1 MYTTIINSLMILQ
14 FFEGIFMQIDKPIG
28 LPFIIITITE
38 KMMKRYVTGQ
48 EQCTY
53 QRSCTADFPS
63 RHPNINDISVRR
75 VILFIEYSNCTIM
88 NAFDQ
93 CYILLPFD
101 GIMKSEMR
109 ISSRNHHQNLILHG
123 S

>member
-1 MYTTIINSLMILQ
+1 
-14 FFEGIFMQIDKPIG
+14 MQIDKPIG
-28 LPFIIITITE
+28 LPFIIIIITE

-48 EQCTY
+48 EQCTN
-53 QRSCTADFPS
+53 QRSCTANFPS
-63 RHPNINDISVRR
+63 RHHDINDISVRR
-75 VILFIEYSNCTIM
+75 VILFIEYSNYTIM

-93 CYILLPFD
+93 CYILLLFD

-109 ISSRNHHQNLILHG
+109 ISSRYHHENLILHG

>member
-1 MYTTIINSLMILQ
+1 
-14 FFEGIFMQIDKPIG
+14 MQIDKSIG
-28 LPFIIITITE
+28 LPFIIIIITE

-75 VILFIEYSNCTIM
+75 VILFIEYSNYTIM

-101 GIMKSEMR
+101 EIMESEMR

>member
-1 MYTTIINSLMILQ
+1 
-14 FFEGIFMQIDKPIG
+14 MQTAKPIG
-28 LPFIIITITE
+28 LPFIITIITE

-75 VILFIEYSNCTIM
+75 VIIFIEYSNYTIM

>member
-1 MYTTIINSLMILQ
+1 
-14 FFEGIFMQIDKPIG
+14 MQIDKPIG
-28 LPFIIITITE
+28 LPFIIIIITE

-75 VILFIEYSNCTIM
+75 VILFIEYSNYTIM
-88 NAFDQ
+88 NALDQ